1 MDNVAQQFS
10 TSMRQFKADQH
21 KKYMSK
27 SQQKNNKKHSI
38 CIYVQ
43 LSIYRQVVHT
53 HKKRKQTVFTISVVV
68 VK

>member
-27 SQQKNNKKHSI
+27 SQQKNNKKQSI
-38 CIYVQ
+38 CIYVCVQ

-53 HKKRKQTVFTISVVV
+53 H
-68 VK
+68 

>member
-27 SQQKNNKKHSI
+27 SQQKNIKKNQL
-38 CIYVQ
+38 YVYMCTAVY
-43 LSIYRQVVHT
+43 L
-53 HKKRKQTVFTISVVV
+53 
-68 VK
+68 